1 VIKVSVGDNI
11 RYYRKSKGLSR
22 ADFDRLSYVG
32 VQWLQKVE
40 SNSRKNIRMS
50 KLVKI
55 KNIFNVSLEE
65 LVYGEKIEGSEFM
78 SLAKNLRKYRE
89 KNNLSYDEMEKICGV
104 DKVTLYQIEKE
115 DIKDTNLETAKK
127 ICAVLRITLDDLF
140 EDIN

>member
-1 VIKVSVGDNI
+1 MSVGDNI
-11 RYYRKSKGLSR
+11 RCYRKSKGLSR
-22 ADFDRLSYVG
+22 ADVDRLSYVG

-40 SNSRKNIRMS
+40 SNSRKHIRMS

-55 KNIFNVSLEE
+55 KNVFNVSLEE
-65 LVYGEKIEGSEFM
+65 LVYGQMIEGSEFM

-89 KNNLSYDEMEKICGV
+89 KNNLSYDEMEKVCGV

>member
-1 VIKVSVGDNI
+1 MSVGDNI

-22 ADFDRLSYVG
+22 ADVDRLSYVG

>member
-1 VIKVSVGDNI
+1 MSVGDNI

-22 ADFDRLSYVG
+22 ADVDRLSYVG

-40 SNSRKNIRMS
+40 SNSRKHIRMS
-50 KLVKI
+50 KLIKI

-65 LVYGEKIEGSEFM
+65 LVYGQMIEGSEFM

-89 KNNLSYDEMEKICGV
+89 KNNLSYDEMEKVCGV

-127 ICAVLRITLDDLF
+127 ICTALRITLDELF
-140 EDIN
+140 EEIN

>member
-1 VIKVSVGDNI
+1 VSVGDNI

-22 ADFDRLSYVG
+22 ADVDRLSYVG

-40 SNSRKNIRMS
+40 SNNRKNIRMS

>member
-1 VIKVSVGDNI
+1 MSVGDNI

-22 ADFDRLSYVG
+22 ADVDRLSYVG

-40 SNSRKNIRMS
+40 SNNRKNIRMS